1 MDRQDFELLSQTRL
15 FNGLPSDML
24 ARIIGNEAPRQ
35 YKKGHLLFQQGDQAD
50 HFFVVLSGWVKLFRM
65 MPTGEEAIMHIF
77 TSGETFAEA
86 AMFSGHKYPVSAEVV
101 ADARLLSINSN
112 HFEAQISESPKIALK
127 MLATTAE
134 RLKQLVTEVEQIK
147 GRNSLERVAFFL
159 LSMCPRD
166 ATSTVVE
173 LPYEKSLIA
182 SRLNIKPESLSRV
195 LGKLRGYGI
204 QSEKNQ
210 VIIPDV
216 DRLRELAMDNDGYA
230 Q

>member
-1 MDRQDFELLSQTRL
+1 MDRQDFEQLSQSRL
-15 FNGLPSDML
+15 FHGLREDML
-24 ARIIGNEAPRQ
+24 RRLIGNEAPRN
-35 YKKGHLLFQQGDQAD
+35 YPKGHLLFQQGDQAD
-50 HFFVVLSGWVKLFRM
+50 HFYFVLEGWVKLYRL

-77 TSGETFAEA
+77 TKGETFAEA
-86 AMFSGHKYPVSAEVV
+86 AMFAGRKYPVTAEVV

-112 HFEAQISESPKIALK
+112 HFEKQISESPKIALR

-159 LSMCPRD
+159 LSLCPD
-166 ATSTVVE
+166 EETSTVLD

-195 LGKLRGYGI
+195 LKKLRDYGI
-204 QSEKNQ
+204 SSVKNQ
-210 VIIPDV
+210 IIVSDV
-216 DRLRELAMDNDGYA
+216 QKLRQLALEENPEYI
-230 Q
+230 